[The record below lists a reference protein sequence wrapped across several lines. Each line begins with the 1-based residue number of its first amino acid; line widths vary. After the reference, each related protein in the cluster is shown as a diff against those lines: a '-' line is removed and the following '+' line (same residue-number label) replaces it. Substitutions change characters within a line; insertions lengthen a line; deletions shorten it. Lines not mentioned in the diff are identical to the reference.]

1 MKDIKTEDKIFRIP
15 KKIMSLDD
23 VNEFT
28 TSAQHFNEFGM
39 YCRYPAGSRSFMNFW
54 KEEKRRCLDGYS
66 IGRDYIPGYFYFYLN
81 YSRIIKVTTKL
92 DTKGSIIYGEDG
104 KPLVERTGGFPDFW
118 DGDYQYFHYLNYAE
132 LSNKHA
138 VLLKTRGRGYS
149 FKGGSMLNRNYFL
162 IPKSKSFA
170 IADNKA
176 FLNEGDGILIKAWE
190 IMSFIDENTAW
201 SKKRHYA
208 DKSDHRRASYKFNRN
223 GVEYERGYMSEI
235 MGITLKNDPDRARGI
250 RGKLCLFEESGKL
263 PSLLKAWQIARS
275 SFEQD
280 GKTFGLMVSFGT
292 GGTEGANFEGLRE
305 LFEHPKGYNILPVYN
320 DWDDNISE
328 DSTCGMFMPQ
338 YMNMHGCMDEAG
350 NSLISKAREEIKQER
365 KIILNNT
372 KDRNAYKQFIAEKPE
387 YPREAMMQI
396 EGNIFPTADLLGI
409 LAKLEIE
416 KNYEDTLSKGTM
428 ILDEQGRVQF
438 KENKDLKMI
447 YNVPIRKTDDADAP
461 IVIFE
466 PPVLDAWNK
475 VPFGV
480 YIASNDPYNH
490 DISIGGSLG
499 STFILNKL
507 TNRIVAEYT
516 ARPELAADY
525 YEQLRRLLIYYNAL
539 LLYENEVRGLFDYFE
554 SKNSL
559 HLLVEEPALIRD
571 IVRSHKMGN
580 SRKYGM
586 PMTEPIKRW
595 GEGLL
600 KAWLLSPIENNED
613 DRFLCNMHKIRSI
626 PLLKEL
632 VSYNPDGNYDRV
644 MSFIIMM
651 YHIQDSR
658 RYIPEPDK
666 LEEVPVHQSDFFNRP
681 LFQQRNN
688 VFGL

>member
-1 MKDIKTEDKIFRIP
+1 
-15 KKIMSLDD
+15 
-23 VNEFT
+23 
-28 TSAQHFNEFGM
+28 
-39 YCRYPAGSRSFMNFW
+39 
-54 KEEKRRCLDGYS
+54 
-66 IGRDYIPGYFYFYLN
+66 
-81 YSRIIKVTTKL
+81 
-92 DTKGSIIYGEDG
+92 
-104 KPLVERTGGFPDFW
+104 
-118 DGDYQYFHYLNYAE
+118 
-132 LSNKHA
+132 
-138 VLLKTRGRGYS
+138 
-149 FKGGSMLNRNYFL
+149 
-162 IPKSKSFA
+162 
-170 IADNKA
+170 
-176 FLNEGDGILIKAWE
+176 
-190 IMSFIDENTAW
+190 
-201 SKKRHYA
+201 
-208 DKSDHRRASYKFNRN
+208 
-223 GVEYERGYMSEI
+223 
-235 MGITLKNDPDRARGI
+235 
-250 RGKLCLFEESGKL
+250 
-263 PSLLKAWQIARS
+263 
-275 SFEQD
+275 
-280 GKTFGLMVSFGT
+280 
-292 GGTEGANFEGLRE
+292 
-305 LFEHPKGYNILPVYN
+305 
-320 DWDDNISE
+320 
-328 DSTCGMFMPQ
+328 
-338 YMNMHGCMDEAG
+338 
-350 NSLISKAREEIKQER
+350 
-365 KIILNNT
+365 
-372 KDRNAYKQFIAEKPE
+372 
-387 YPREAMMQI
+387 MQI

-490 DISIGGSLG
+490 DVSIGGSLG